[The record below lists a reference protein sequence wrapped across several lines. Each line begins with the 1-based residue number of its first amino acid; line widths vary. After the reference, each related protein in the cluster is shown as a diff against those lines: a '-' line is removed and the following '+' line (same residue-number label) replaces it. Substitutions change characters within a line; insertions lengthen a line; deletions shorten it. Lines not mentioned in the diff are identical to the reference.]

1 MRLKMKNEIE
11 NNTDIN
17 EIIENEIKNIESGEF
32 ETGVSKRKRGRP
44 KGSKNKKQIEETET
58 DTQANFHLPISLLVD
73 LIFSRL
79 NLTLLNEVEKSSLD
93 NAFDLVLNKYINEIK
108 FKEEINFAIILLI
121 ILTSRYSEYK
131 NKDKDKTEKDNAGEG

>member
-1 MRLKMKNEIE
+1 MKNEINEVNEIE

-17 EIIENEIKNIESGEF
+17 EIIENEIKNIESGET
-32 ETGVSKRKRGRP
+32 EVPKRKRGRP
-44 KGSKNKKQIEETET
+44 KGSQNKKQIEETET
-58 DTQANFHLPISLLVD
+58 DTQTNFHLPISLLVD

-131 NKDKDKTEKDNAGEG
+131 NNIDKTEKDNAEKG

>member
-1 MRLKMKNEIE
+1 MKNEIE

-17 EIIENEIKNIESGEF
+17 EIIENEIKNIESGKF
-32 ETGVSKRKRGRP
+32 ETGISKRKKGRP

-58 DTQANFHLPISLLVD
+58 DTQTNFHLPISLLVD

-108 FKEEINFAIILLI
+108 FKEEINFVIILLI

-131 NKDKDKTEKDNAGEG
+131 NKNKDKTEKDNAEKS

>member
-1 MRLKMKNEIE
+1 MENE
-11 NNTDIN
+11 NLD
-17 EIIENEIKNIESGEF
+17 EIIENELMQVEQEEQEIK
-32 ETGVSKRKRGRP
+32 KKRGRS

-58 DTQANFHLPISLLVD
+58 DTQTNFHLPISLLVD

-79 NLTLLNEVEKSSLD
+79 NLTLLNEVEKTSLD

-131 NKDKDKTEKDNAGEG
+131 NKDKDKTEKDNAEKD

>member
-1 MRLKMKNEIE
+1 MENE
-11 NNTDIN
+11 NLD
-17 EIIENEIKNIESGEF
+17 EIIENELMQVEQEEQEIK
-32 ETGVSKRKRGRP
+32 KKRGRP
-44 KGSKNKKQIEETET
+44 KGSKNKKQIEET
-58 DTQANFHLPISLLVD
+58 DTQTNFHLPISLLVD

-131 NKDKDKTEKDNAGEG
+131 NKDKDKTEKDNAEKD